1 MEPAGAERHRREALR
16 ASARERTSQTPYN
29 CRAAVS
35 AAIPLNSIC
44 LSVAVASAQVICP
57 STAGSEIAM
66 IVFFKEVL
74 AHANAR

>member
-1 MEPAGAERHRREALR
+1 M
-16 ASARERTSQTPYN
+16 PYN

-35 AAIPLNSIC
+35 AVILLHVYC
-44 LSVAVASAQVICP
+44 LSVAVASAQVICT
-57 STAGSEIAM
+57 STAGSDIAM

>member
-1 MEPAGAERHRREALR
+1 MEPAGPSDIDGKPEGRVRGSERVKRPTTVGRLCQPPFR
-16 ASARERTSQTPYN
+16 
-29 CRAAVS
+29 
-35 AAIPLNSIC
+35 SIC

-66 IVFFKEVL
+66 IVFLKEML